1 MALAATCHRI
11 RKLCSRYQRSAAP
24 KGPSATLA
32 REQLRAGARRAA
44 GGCATKP
51 RAKCAAR
58 SIKDGPRGL
67 VAQIKFQG
75 VKRTGRMAYVPS
87 KV

>member
-1 MALAATCHRI
+1 LALAATCHRI

-51 RAKCAAR
+51 RAKCAA
-58 SIKDGPRGL
+58 SIRMDRAGSSLKSSFRG
-67 VAQIKFQG
+67 
-75 VKRTGRMAYVPS
+75 
-87 KV
+87 